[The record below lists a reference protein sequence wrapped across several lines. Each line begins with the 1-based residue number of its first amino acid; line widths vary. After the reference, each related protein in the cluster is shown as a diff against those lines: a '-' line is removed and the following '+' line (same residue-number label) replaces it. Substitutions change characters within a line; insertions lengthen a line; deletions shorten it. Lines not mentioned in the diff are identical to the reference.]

1 MKRAGLA
8 LVLALTACAGNA
20 PKPDTAA
27 PLAAAERMAVPVP
40 ISSAVNASD
49 RAQADRDLDAG
60 RHPAELLAYYQVAP
74 GQKIGELFAGGGYT
88 AEMLSRVV
96 GPEGKVY
103 GVNSPMVLER
113 FAEKPWAER
122 LSKPLMSNVVRLDR
136 AFDDPFP
143 ADVKDLDRVFSI
155 LVYHDFVWMGINR
168 DAMNTA
174 IFNSLKSGGIYAV
187 VDHSAKAGSGI
198 QDVQTFHR
206 IEQQVVRAEV
216 EKAGFIYKG
225 EADFLRNPEDTRDWN
240 DSPRVAAERR
250 GTSDRFAMLFVKP

>member
-1 MKRAGLA
+1 MKRACLA
-8 LVLALTACAGNA
+8 LLLAFTACAGTA
-20 PKPDTAA
+20 PKPDESSAA
-27 PLAAAERMAVPVP
+27 PAAGRVMMPVP
-40 ISSAVNASD
+40 ISSAVNAAD
-49 RAQADRDLDAG
+49 RAQADRDLDGG

-74 GQKIGELFAGGGYT
+74 GQQVAELFAGGGYT

-96 GPEGKVY
+96 GPQGKVY

-122 LSKPLMSNVVRLDR
+122 LQKPLMSNVVRLDR

-143 ADVKDLDRVFSI
+143 ADVTNLDRVFSI

-168 DAMNTA
+168 DAMNAA
-174 IFNSLKSGGIYAV
+174 IFKALKSGGIYAV

-198 QDVQTFHR
+198 QDVQTNHR

-225 EADFLRNPEDTRDWN
+225 ESDFLRNPEDTRDWN

>member
-1 MKRAGLA
+1 
-8 LVLALTACAGNA
+8 
-20 PKPDTAA
+20 
-27 PLAAAERMAVPVP
+27 VP
-40 ISSAVNASD
+40 ISSAVNAAD
-49 RAQADRDLDAG
+49 RAQADRDLDGG

-74 GQKIGELFAGGGYT
+74 GQQVAELFAGGGYT

-96 GPEGKVY
+96 GPQGKVY

-122 LSKPLMSNVVRLDR
+122 LQKPLMSNVVRLDR

-143 ADVKDLDRVFSI
+143 ADVTNLDRVFSI

-168 DAMNTA
+168 DAMNAA
-174 IFNSLKSGGIYAV
+174 IFKALKSGGIYAV

-198 QDVQTFHR
+198 QDVQTNHR

-225 EADFLRNPEDTRDWN
+225 ESDFLRNPEDTRDWN